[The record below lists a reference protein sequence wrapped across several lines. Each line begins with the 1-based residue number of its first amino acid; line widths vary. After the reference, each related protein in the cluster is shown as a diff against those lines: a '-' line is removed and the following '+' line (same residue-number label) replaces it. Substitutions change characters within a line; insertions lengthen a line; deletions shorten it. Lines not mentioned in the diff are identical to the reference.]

1 MAADAAY
8 LRMQAERMFQ
18 FAIATRDAE
27 LSQKL
32 TLRAV
37 EYLDQAME
45 LEREQTAI
53 AQHPKSDPEP
63 EAIVSP
69 SVHPSR

>member
-8 LRMQAERMFQ
+8 LRAQAVRMFQ

-27 LSQKL
+27 LSQEL
-32 TLRAV
+32 THRAI

-45 LEREQTAI
+45 LEREQA
-53 AQHPKSDPEP
+53 AVP
-63 EAIVSP
+63 
-69 SVHPSR
+69 